1 MHVYI
6 YEMNILVDLMY
17 LIVHEVIIFLS
28 GPKKTHLI
36 LSSTPPFIILRWKIG
51 CYFHN

>member
-17 LIVHEVIIFLS
+17 WIVHEIIIFFFKWA
-28 GPKKTHLI
+28 KKNPLNV
-36 LSSTPPFIILRWKIG
+36 FIHPSIYCDNHDTRWI
-51 CYFHN
+51 